1 MNKIFIEAKDKRT
14 SEYHFLKAILNL
26 FFPDKEVDFIYM
38 DGIGNLFNETNVN
51 QMLQSQIDG
60 NQVLVLADADTKAK
74 GYGYKKRKE
83 EIDSGMLIHGVSFSC
98 FIYPD
103 NQSDGDIETLMEF
116 AARRDLH
123 PVFFDCFEDYEK
135 CVSGVKDSNGQAI
148 YNVPNLKGKLH
159 TYMSAQKLSSRL
171 RNRLGSGDW
180 LFDNRNYWN
189 LDVVALRP
197 LKDFLTENLK

>member
-1 MNKIFIEAKDKRT
+1 MFYL
-14 SEYHFLKAILNL
+14 S
-26 FFPDKEVDFIYM
+26 
-38 DGIGNLFNETNVN
+38 
-51 QMLQSQIDG
+51 
-60 NQVLVLADADTKAK
+60 
-74 GYGYKKRKE
+74 
-83 EIDSGMLIHGVSFSC
+83 

-159 TYMSAQKLSSRL
+159 TYMSAQKLSGRL

-180 LFDNRNYWN
+180 LFDDRNYWN

>member
-1 MNKIFIEAKDKRT
+1 MNKIFKRT

-123 PVFFDCFEDYEK
+123 PVFFDCFE
-135 CVSGVKDSNGQAI
+135 QAI

-159 TYMSAQKLSSRL
+159 TYMSAQKLSGRL